1 MLNLKIEKFMLGAI
15 NMAFGVKIKTV
26 KTANSYNVNE
36 FFDAIKDKQFTAG
49 QPSITKHGLVTMIT
63 FPPLDRQNQV
73 QIVSTAFGNDKPCQ
87 KWQVQKGEQAGVENM
102 AVNVALDK
110 LTGGLFG
117 FGSVAGKTVKECE
130 ALVETTASELEA
142 LGL

>member
-1 MLNLKIEKFMLGAI
+1 LQGCLKT
-15 NMAFGVKIKTV
+15 IKTS
-26 KTANSYNVNE
+26 KAYTINE
-36 FFDAIKDKQFTAG
+36 LYETIKDKPFTAG
-49 QPSITKHGLVTMIT
+49 QPSITKNGFAYIIT

-73 QIVSTAFGNDKPCQ
+73 QILSTALGNDKPCQ
-87 KWQVQKGEQAGVENM
+87 KFQVQKGEQAGVDNM
-102 AVNVALDK
+102 LINAGLDK

-130 ALVETTASELEA
+130 ALVETTAKELEE